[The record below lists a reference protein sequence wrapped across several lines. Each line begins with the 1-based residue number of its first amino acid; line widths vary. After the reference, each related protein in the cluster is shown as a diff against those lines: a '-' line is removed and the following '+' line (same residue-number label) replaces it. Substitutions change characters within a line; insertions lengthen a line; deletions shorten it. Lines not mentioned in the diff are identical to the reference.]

1 MGLVE
6 IILGVWTS
14 LIEWFT
20 DAMTALIP
28 FFYTAPVGDAPGEL
42 TIYGVL
48 VVISLALAVAML
60 VINRVVD
67 FFRLRG

>member
-1 MGLVE
+1 MVE
-6 IILGVWTS
+6 TILSVWTA

-20 DAMTALIP
+20 TAMTTLIP
-28 FFYTAPVGDAPGEL
+28 FFYTAPVGEEPGAL

-48 VVISLALAVAML
+48 VVLSLALGVAML
-60 VINRVVD
+60 IVNRVVD